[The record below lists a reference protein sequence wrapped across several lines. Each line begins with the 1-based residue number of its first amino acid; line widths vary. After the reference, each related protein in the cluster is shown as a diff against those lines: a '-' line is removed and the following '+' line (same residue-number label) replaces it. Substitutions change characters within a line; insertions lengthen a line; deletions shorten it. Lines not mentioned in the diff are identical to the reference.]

1 MSRLCVRSRFGFTL
15 IELLIVIA
23 IIAVLIGLLL
33 PSVRR
38 VREAAARTQCQNNL
52 KQLALAV
59 HNYVLTEGGKERYLP
74 SGTVANPYLPPE
86 ERLGVFVPLLPYLEQ
101 EALFRQLDL
110 TQGSAAGKNRDV
122 GLTQLKVLSCPGQD
136 AQAPGTGPAL
146 TSYVGIAG
154 VGSDACNLRSGD
166 PKCGAFGYDRRVALS
181 DFKDGR
187 SQTLLFMETRSANGA
202 WLAGGAATLRPV
214 DPDCRPYIGDKG
226 AFGGVHE
233 QKKGWSWSSA
243 PVTANVAMADGS
255 VRPLTTSVPDNML
268 EALAT
273 IAGGEPVDFSDY

>member
-1 MSRLCVRSRFGFTL
+1 MSRLRVRSRSGFTL

-59 HNYVLTEGGKERYLP
+59 HNYVQTEGGKERYLP

-86 ERLGVFVPLLPYLEQ
+86 ERLGVFVPLLPYMENGD
-101 EALFRQLDL
+101 LFRRLDL
-110 TQGSAAGKNRDV
+110 KQGSTAGNRAV

-146 TSYVGIAG
+146 TSYVGITG

-166 PKCGAFGYDRRVALS
+166 PKCGAFGYDRRVGLS
-181 DFKDGR
+181 DFKDGL
-187 SQTLLFMETRSANGA
+187 SQTLLFAETRDANGP
-202 WLAGGAATLRPV
+202 WLAGGAASLRPV
-214 DPDCRPYIGDKG
+214 DPDHRPYLGDQG
-226 AFGGVHE
+226 AFGRVHDE
-233 QKKGWSWSSA
+233 KKGWRLSSV
-243 PVTANVAMADGS
+243 PVTTNVAMADGS
-255 VRPLTTSVPDNML
+255 VRPLATSVPDNML

-273 IAGGEPVDFSDY
+273 IAGGEPVNFSDY